1 MDFRALVESNG
12 EKRGWEGAEEGGE
25 GKRREAFRNKSGN
38 GGSGQLITDRSTQ
51 AIEWNVDIVYC
62 VIGRQH
68 HRKTDLELNLAS
80 LVLS

>member
-1 MDFRALVESNG
+1 MDFRALVECNA
-12 EKRGWEGAEEGGE
+12 EKRGGEGEEEGGE

-38 GGSGQLITDRSTQ
+38 GQLITDRSTQ
-51 AIEWNVDIVYC
+51 AMEWNVDIVYC

-68 HRKTDLELNLAS
+68 HRKPDLELNSAS